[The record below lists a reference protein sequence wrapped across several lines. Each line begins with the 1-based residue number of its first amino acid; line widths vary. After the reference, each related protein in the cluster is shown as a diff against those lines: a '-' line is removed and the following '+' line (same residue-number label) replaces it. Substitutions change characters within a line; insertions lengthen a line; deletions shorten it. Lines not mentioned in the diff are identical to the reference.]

1 MGNNKMILSLQVAVF
16 ALMLMLGAFVAGQ
29 WTATKEEPKPHEK
42 WLLVSNDL
50 GDAFHGLWVVSP
62 KGDWHIVPEAYKND
76 FKGLKEGASMPLP
89 ATLNSWDKCL
99 VPPKGEEMA
108 KLWRGYSIQDG
119 LMKSKYFFKL

>member
-1 MGNNKMILSLQVAVF
+1 MGF
-16 ALMLMLGAFVAGQ
+16 FVALWSACAFLIGQ
-29 WTATKEEPKPHEK
+29 YTAVRHEEPKSHEK

-99 VPPKGEEMA
+99 VPPKSEEMA